1 MFGSKNTAVSTP
13 PVIYCMQFRH
23 IVDISTQLIYNI
35 CNDSMHHVLSYSQ
48 LKIARREDTAM
59 NYLEL
64 FDLFHQCRLGAVLA
78 ARDDRILDINLQGD
92 IFLNGKGNL
101 KGQSLRR
108 IADFLRPVRISFPAE
123 PGAAFLFVAPLLP
136 TGNMAT
142 PPSMNICCRSVCW
155 NPACSLP
162 KAAWSSSG
170 TPPLSF
176 SSSCWSMSFIR

>member
-1 MFGSKNTAVSTP
+1 MFGSKNTAVSTSP
-13 PVIYCMQFRH
+13 IIYCMQFRH

-78 ARDDRILDINLQGD
+78 ARDDIILDINQQGD

-108 IADFLRPVRISFPAE
+108 IADFLCISPA
-123 PGAAFLFVAPLLP
+123 GQDFI
-136 TGNMAT
+136 
-142 PPSMNICCRSVCW
+142 PSRAGDGV
-155 NPACSLP
+155 
-162 KAAWSSSG
+162 
-170 TPPLSF
+170 SF
-176 SSSCWSMSFIR
+176 RCMT